1 MLVHKE
7 KLEELLEIKIYTE
20 NLRQVYSGLESLDKV
35 ERYIDKVNALY
46 DFKNFV
52 EELEWWSNEVAVFD
66 EKNER
71 SIYSK
76 IPTFKSN
83 YKL

>member
-66 EKNER
+66 DK
-71 SIYSK
+71 K
-76 IPTFKSN
+76 
-83 YKL
+83 